1 MKTEHIRIFTNS
13 YIIVKGL
20 QNRLEENEIKTLI
33 KDRHESARLTG
44 LVQEQNSTELFILNT
59 DKEKAEPIVAT
70 YKKEINS

>member
-1 MKTEHIRIFTNS
+1 METAHIKIFTNS

-44 LVQEQNSTELFILNT
+44 LVQLPNSTELFVLNT
-59 DKEKAEPIVAT
+59 DKEKAEPIVAA
-70 YKKEINS
+70 YEKEINS